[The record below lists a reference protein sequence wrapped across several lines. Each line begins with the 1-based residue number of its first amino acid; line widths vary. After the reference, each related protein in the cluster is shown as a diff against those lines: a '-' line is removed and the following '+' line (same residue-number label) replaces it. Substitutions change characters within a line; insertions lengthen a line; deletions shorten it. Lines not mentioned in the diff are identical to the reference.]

1 MCRVTVEGGVESPFL
16 VVELDREDRAVEA
29 VDMVFVSLRLVW
41 SGGMIESMN
50 SVGESVE
57 VGVAWVERRCSE
69 TEPRDDCGVVVAA
82 VGESVLLMMIL
93 GLLVLAERVVC

>member
-1 MCRVTVEGGVESPFL
+1 MVVEGGVERTFL
-16 VVELDREDRAVEA
+16 VVEVDREDRAVEA
-29 VDMVFVSLRLVW
+29 VDMVFVSLWVEW
-41 SGGMIESMN
+41 SVGMIESMN
-50 SVGESVE
+50 SAGESVE
-57 VGVAWVERRCSE
+57 VGVAWLERRRSE

>member
-1 MCRVTVEGGVESPFL
+1 MVVEGGVERTFL
-16 VVELDREDRAVEA
+16 VVEVDREDRAVEA
-29 VDMVFVSLRLVW
+29 VDMVFVSLRVEW
-41 SGGMIESMN
+41 SVGMIESMN
-50 SVGESVE
+50 SAGESVE
-57 VGVAWVERRCSE
+57 VGVAWLERRRSE

>member
-1 MCRVTVEGGVESPFL
+1 MVVEGGVERTFL
-16 VVELDREDRAVEA
+16 VVEVDREDRAVEA
-29 VDMVFVSLRLVW
+29 VDMVIVSFRLAW

-69 TEPRDDCGVVVAA
+69 TEPRDDCGVVAA
-82 VGESVLLMMIL
+82 VGESVLLMMIF

>member
-1 MCRVTVEGGVESPFL
+1 MVVEGGVECTFL
-16 VVELDREDRAVEA
+16 VVEVDREDRAVEA
-29 VDMVFVSLRLVW
+29 VDMVFVSLRVEW
-41 SGGMIESMN
+41 SVGMIESMN
-50 SVGESVE
+50 SAGESVE
-57 VGVAWVERRCSE
+57 VGVAWLERRRSE

>member
-1 MCRVTVEGGVESPFL
+1 MTVEGGVESPFL

-29 VDMVFVSLRLVW
+29 VDMVIVSFRLAW

-69 TEPRDDCGVVVAA
+69 TEPRDDCGVVAA
-82 VGESVLLMMIL
+82 VGESVLLMMIF